1 MSRADRVLS
10 GLRTVVA
17 EERVS
22 TLDSSL
28 TVLRGTTQAKLANHE
43 TRLTRIETIIE
54 SARPNGSALRVARRT
69 SR

>member
-10 GLRTVVA
+10 GLRTVLV

-22 TLDSSL
+22 TLDSNL

-54 SARPNGSALRVARRT
+54 SA
-69 SR
+69 